1 MCGGDMSISQ
11 TIKRKKMNEQEQAQV
26 KMQEMMAANTS
37 KGQLIEKMVFAG
49 LPILFSCVVY
59 LMSALSSANNEI
71 IQLKSKMAVV
81 VNADNKA
88 IPPQGTTIDMAQIRE
103 HLNEKIDKVEREA
116 ALARAAMTLDREK
129 SLAANQKITLEMQ
142 ADAAQARAAIRSEA
156 TIGRQ
161 QLREELGDKID
172 KAVTEAALARSIL
185 DKRLS
190 LIEQDIQ
197 YIKAAKGK

>member
-1 MCGGDMSISQ
+1 
-11 TIKRKKMNEQEQAQV
+11 MNEQEQAQV

-88 IPPQGTTIDMAQIRE
+88 IPPQGTTIDMAQIR
-103 HLNEKIDKVEREA
+103 
-116 ALARAAMTLDREK
+116 
-129 SLAANQKITLEMQ
+129 
-142 ADAAQARAAIRSEA
+142 
-156 TIGRQ
+156 
-161 QLREELGDKID
+161 
-172 KAVTEAALARSIL
+172 
-185 DKRLS
+185 
-190 LIEQDIQ
+190 
-197 YIKAAKGK
+197 

>member
-1 MCGGDMSISQ
+1 
-11 TIKRKKMNEQEQAQV
+11 MNEQEQAQV
-26 KMQEMMAANTS
+26 KMQEVLAASAS
-37 KGQLIEKMVFAG
+37 KGQLVEKIVFAG
-49 LPILFSCVVY
+49 IPILFSCVVY
-59 LMSALSSANNEI
+59 LMTALSNASNEI
-71 IQLKSKMAVV
+71 IMLKGKIAVV

-156 TIGRQ
+156 VIARQ
-161 QLREELGDKID
+161 QLREELGDRMD
-172 KAVTEAALARSIL
+172 KMSLEATASRGAV
-185 DKRLS
+185 DKRIS
-190 LIEQDIQ
+190 LLEQELQ
-197 YIKAAKGK
+197 YLKAARGK